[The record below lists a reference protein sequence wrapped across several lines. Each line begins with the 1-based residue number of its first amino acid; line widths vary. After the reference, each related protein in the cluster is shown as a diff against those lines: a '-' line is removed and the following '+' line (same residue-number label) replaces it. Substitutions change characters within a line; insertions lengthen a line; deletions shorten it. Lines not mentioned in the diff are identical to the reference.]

1 MLTQIPQDPFSG
13 IFIPKLAGWDK
24 AISSPAADP
33 VAVQVS
39 RGDSV
44 SFDPSV
50 ADGGSSPTP
59 VNPGQSYPFDC
70 TKNGSDVT
78 VQYGTINSLAPYN
91 INSTLNTGGS
101 NNFYV
106 LLSVTASNAQIS
118 LAGISISLN
127 PANAISVTLGQP
139 PTTFEVPIA
148 ICVSGTMFRTIGPGS
163 LVATPYEVY
172 RLAKAM
178 VTPDAL
184 PFDSYY
190 SWRLGL
196 A

>member
-1 MLTQIPQDPFSG
+1 MSTSQQLYGAIDGPPPDP
-13 IFIPKLAGWDK
+13 ILI
-24 AISSPAADP
+24 
-33 VAVQVS
+33 
-39 RGDSV
+39 
-44 SFDPSV
+44 
-50 ADGGSSPTP
+50 TP
-59 VNPGQSYPFDC
+59 VMDSGDGSAQEYPFDC
-70 TKNGSDVT
+70 TLDGNDLT
-78 VQYGTINSLAPYN
+78 VRYGTINSLEPYN
-91 INSTLNTGGS
+91 INSTFNTGGAT
-101 NNFYV
+101 NFYV
-106 LLSVTASNAQIS
+106 LLSVTASNAQIT
-118 LAGISISLN
+118 LAGLSISAS
-127 PANAISVTLGQP
+127 PASVIPVTLGQP

-148 ICVSGTMFRTIGPGS
+148 ICVSGTMFRAIGPGS